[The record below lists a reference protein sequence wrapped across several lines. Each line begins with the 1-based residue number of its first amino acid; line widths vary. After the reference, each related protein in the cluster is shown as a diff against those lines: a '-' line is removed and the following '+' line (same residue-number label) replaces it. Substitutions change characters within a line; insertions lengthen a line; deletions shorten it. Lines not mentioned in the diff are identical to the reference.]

1 MPSMKDII
9 KESFRKHL
17 MLSLAKSPERAS
29 NLDRYH
35 ALALSIRDLMVER
48 WIASK
53 DTYEV
58 KQPRTVYYISLEFL
72 MGRTLGNAMINLG
85 VYDAAVEA
93 LKELGLKIEL
103 LRDEE
108 VDAGLGNGGLGRLAA
123 CFLDSMATMELP
135 AGGYGIRYDY
145 GIFRQIIQTTGSA
158 AAIRGRSAVRSF
170 PVPFS
175 SVAEWSRIRMRAI
188 NTAAAGS
195 IRRRSLRCPMI
206 RRSPVTARIP

>member
-9 KESFRKHL
+9 KESFLKHL
-17 MLSLAKSPERAS
+17 MLSLAKSPEHAS
-29 NLDRYH
+29 NLDRYQ

-48 WIASK
+48 WIATK

-93 LKELGLKIEL
+93 LKELGLKLER

-108 VDAGLGNGGLGRLAA
+108 VDAREGNALEERDIGDGERNDGTRK
-123 CFLDSMATMELP
+123 C
-135 AGGYGIRYDY
+135 R
-145 GIFRQIIQTTGSA
+145 
-158 AAIRGRSAVRSF
+158 
-170 PVPFS
+170 
-175 SVAEWSRIRMRAI
+175 
-188 NTAAAGS
+188 
-195 IRRRSLRCPMI
+195 
-206 RRSPVTARIP
+206 

>member
-48 WIASK
+48 WIATK

-72 MGRTLGNAMINLG
+72 MGRTLGKAMINLG
-85 VYDAAVEA
+85 V
-93 LKELGLKIEL
+93 
-103 LRDEE
+103 
-108 VDAGLGNGGLGRLAA
+108 
-123 CFLDSMATMELP
+123 
-135 AGGYGIRYDY
+135 
-145 GIFRQIIQTTGSA
+145 
-158 AAIRGRSAVRSF
+158 
-170 PVPFS
+170 
-175 SVAEWSRIRMRAI
+175 
-188 NTAAAGS
+188 
-195 IRRRSLRCPMI
+195 
-206 RRSPVTARIP
+206 

>member
-9 KESFRKHL
+9 KESFLKHL

-29 NLDRYH
+29 NLDRYQ

-48 WIASK
+48 WIATK

-85 VYDAAVEA
+85 VYDAAREA
-93 LKELGLKIEL
+93 LKELGLKLEL

-123 CFLDSMATMELP
+123 CFLDSMATMN
-135 AGGYGIRYDY
+135 GDDG
-145 GIFRQIIQTTGSA
+145 
-158 AAIRGRSAVRSF
+158 
-170 PVPFS
+170 
-175 SVAEWSRIRMRAI
+175 
-188 NTAAAGS
+188 TA
-195 IRRRSLRCPMI
+195 RRRLWNPL
-206 RRSPVTARIP
+206 